1 VPGYP
6 PAQPLNHLQLLER
19 SHSLGVDVVQVA
31 DNLPLGSL
39 SQGALDAFAER
50 AQQLMLRVEVGTRG
64 IDGENLK
71 NYLSLA
77 SLLGSPILRIVIA
90 QQGREVTPAE
100 AITSLKPHRKTF
112 EAVGVRLAI
121 ENHER
126 FTTDE
131 LITIVTELGTDWV
144 GICLDTVNSFGAL
157 EGPAVVVDK
166 LAPFTI
172 NLHVKDFAVR
182 RAEHMM
188 GFTIEGAPVGQGQL
202 DVPWLV
208 ETLGGPGRD
217 ISAIIELWT
226 PPEKTV
232 EATVQKEA
240 EWAEVS
246 VRYLKNLFGAPS
258 GLGADLPQRS

>member
-1 VPGYP
+1 
-6 PAQPLNHLQLLER
+6 L
-19 SHSLGVDVVQVA
+19 LGVDVVQVA
-31 DNLPLGSL
+31 DNLPLSL
-39 SQGALDAFAER
+39 LSPRDLSAFAER
-50 AQQLMLRVEVGTRG
+50 ARELELRVEVGTRG
-64 IDGENLK
+64 IDDENLQ

-77 SLLGSPILRIVIA
+77 RQLASPILRIVIA
-90 QQGREVTPAE
+90 QHGHDVTPAE
-100 AITSLKPHRKTF
+100 AIARLKQHRGSFGDMGVKL
-112 EAVGVRLAI
+112 AV

-131 LITIVTELGTDWV
+131 LITIVTELGTDWA

-157 EGPAVVVDK
+157 EGPAVVVAK
-166 LAPFTI
+166 LAPLTI
-172 NLHVKDFAVR
+172 NVHVKDFVVR

-208 ETLGGPGRD
+208 EALGGSERE

-226 PPEKTV
+226 PPEETL

-246 VRYLKNLFGAPS
+246 TRYLKNLLATPS
-258 GLGADLPQRS
+258 AVHADLPPRP

>member
-1 VPGYP
+1 VPGHP
-6 PAQPLNHLQLLER
+6 PVRPLNHLELLER
-19 SHSLGVDVVQVA
+19 SHSLGVNVVQVA
-31 DNLPLGSL
+31 DNLPLSL
-39 SQGALDAFAER
+39 LSTTELN
-50 AQQLMLRVEVGTRG
+50 GTRG
-64 IDGENLK
+64 IDAENLE

-77 SLLGSPILRIVIA
+77 CRLGSPIVRVVIA
-90 QQGREVTPAE
+90 QHGRDVTPAE
-100 AITSLKPHRKTF
+100 AIASLKPHRASFK
-112 EAVGVRLAI
+112 AVGVRLAI

-131 LITIVTELGTDWV
+131 LITIVTELGTDWT

-157 EGPAVVVDK
+157 EGPAVVVEK

-172 NLHVKDFAVR
+172 NLHVKDFVVR

-208 ETLGGPGRD
+208 EALGGAERD

-226 PPEKTV
+226 PPDKTL
-232 EATVQKEA
+232 ETTVQKEA

-246 VRYLKNLFGAPS
+246 ALYLKNLFATT
-258 GLGADLPQRS
+258 

>member
-1 VPGYP
+1 M
-6 PAQPLNHLQLLER
+6 
-19 SHSLGVDVVQVA
+19 LGVDVVQVA
-31 DNLPLGSL
+31 DNLPLSSL
-39 SQGALDAFAER
+39 SVAEVRAFAER
-50 AQQLMLRVEVGTRG
+50 ARELGLRVEVGTRG
-64 IDGENLK
+64 VDAENLK
-71 NYLSLA
+71 DYLSLA
-77 SLLGSPILRIVIA
+77 DDLGSPLLRIVIA
-90 QQGREVTPAE
+90 QHGHEVTAAE
-100 AITSLKPHRKTF
+100 AIAILKPFRASF

-126 FTTDE
+126 FSTDE

-208 ETLGGPGRD
+208 EALGGPERD

-232 EATVQKEA
+232 EETVQKEA

-246 VRYLKNLFGAPS
+246 VRFLRNLFGTPWATRP
-258 GLGADLPQRS
+258 